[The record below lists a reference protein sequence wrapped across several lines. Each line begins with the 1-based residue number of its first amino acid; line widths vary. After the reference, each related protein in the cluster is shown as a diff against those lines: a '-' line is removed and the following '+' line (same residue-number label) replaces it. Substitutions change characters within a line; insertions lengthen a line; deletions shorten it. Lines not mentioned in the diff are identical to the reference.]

1 MKKILVVI
9 LLLVAIL
16 LPSCVSNNTNVE
28 TGTTPIYTGM
38 SVGNEANI
46 KNVNLS
52 RAGVLMASAA
62 EITADYT
69 AYKGNDFFITV
80 HIDNPEEYEIISLR
94 LNGVKYVGN
103 YAQFETGT
111 NAENIVIKLN
121 AGETLGTLS
130 YVVSDIKWING
141 VTIEERDVGM
151 SAMSS
156 DSITVLVELAMPT
169 LEVVA
174 HRDTPSGPY
183 SRFVN
188 PEGLPCEYV
197 SVTFVQSSGAYS
209 IDVTQSYYNPD
220 YNGWTM
226 WNQSGPATY
235 TITWRYFYNGEWV
248 VCVSTVTT

>member
-16 LPSCVSNNTNVE
+16 LPSCVSNNADVD

-52 RAGVLMASAA
+52 RAGILTASAA
-62 EITADYT
+62 EITTDYT
-69 AYKGNDFFITV
+69 AHKGNDFFITV
-80 HIDNPEEYEIISLR
+80 HIDNPEEYEIISLK

-103 YAQFETGT
+103 YAQFEHGT

-141 VTIEERDVGM
+141 TTIEERDVGI

-174 HRDTPSGPY
+174 HRDTLSGPY
-183 SRFVN
+183 SRFNN
-188 PEGLPCEYV
+188 PEGLPCEYI
-197 SVTFVQSSGAYS
+197 SVTAEKGNEYFEINIAQNYYS
-209 IDVTQSYYNPD
+209 PD
-220 YNGWTM
+220 INGWTM
-226 WNQSGPATY
+226 WNQSSSYTY
-235 TITWRYFYNGEWV
+235 TITWRYYYNDAWV
-248 VCVSTVTT
+248 ICVSTVTT